1 MFEQPASRTHNAGER
16 IMDAVFMGCS
26 VVNCPWRFAFGFRG
40 LVETIHAFF
49 IGSEATMRKV
59 AIGPRSND
67 RSHQFRPILPFA
79 CARPALMRESVNHPT
94 AY

>member
-1 MFEQPASRTHNAGER
+1 VTPFYPVS
-16 IMDAVFMGCS
+16 
-26 VVNCPWRFAFGFRG
+26 
-40 LVETIHAFF
+40 LIHPIISQDDIYAFF

-59 AIGPRSND
+59 AIGPRNND
-67 RSHQFRPILPFA
+67 KSHQFMPLLPFA